1 MHIHSPFNFIVMQ
14 KPLIPALF
22 ICLLLAF
29 GCGKSNDD
37 QPENADTWVV
47 SLLEFEN
54 VDKDLT
60 DSTALFT
67 GYTFEFNA
75 DNTIAII
82 NPGGIAQEG
91 KWENPSSTV
100 YEIVV
105 AKPVLPVVYL
115 QGTWELIEQSS
126 DVLDLKVTI
135 DDPVNVFAKS
145 RRIKFIKL

>member
-1 MHIHSPFNFIVMQ
+1 MQ

>member
-1 MHIHSPFNFIVMQ
+1 MQ

-22 ICLLLAF
+22 ICLLFAF
-29 GCGKSNDD
+29 GCGKSTDD

-60 DSTALFT
+60 DSTSLFT
-67 GYTFEFNA
+67 GYEFEFNA

-82 NPGGIAQEG
+82 NPNGIAQEG
-91 KWENPSSTV
+91 KWENPSSAV

-105 AKPVLPVVYL
+105 AKPVPPVVYL
-115 QGTWELIEQSS
+115 QGTWEVVEHSS
-126 DVLDLKVTI
+126 DVLELKVTI

-145 RRIKFIKL
+145 RRVKFIKL